1 MGVGQIIKIVGVL
14 VAVIAGV
21 MEGFPQSLLAVAVL
35 GAVGGWFIEDDDAS
49 RFLIVTLALA
59 AVAGT
64 FGGDP
69 MVIPAVGGF
78 IAGALGGISSLFNA
92 AACTVIVVGT
102 VKRLMP

>member
-1 MGVGQIIKIVGVL
+1 
-14 VAVIAGV
+14 
-21 MEGFPQSLLAVAVL
+21 LAVAVL
-35 GAVGGWFIEDDDAS
+35 GAVGGWFIEEDDAS

-69 MVIPAVGGF
+69 MVIPAIGGF

-92 AACTVIVVGT
+92 AACTVIVVGIA
-102 VKRLMP
+102 KKLMP